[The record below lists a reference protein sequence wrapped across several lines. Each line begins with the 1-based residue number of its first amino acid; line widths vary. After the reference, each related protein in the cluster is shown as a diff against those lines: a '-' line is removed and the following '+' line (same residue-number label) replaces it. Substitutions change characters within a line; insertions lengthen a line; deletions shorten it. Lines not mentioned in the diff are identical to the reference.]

1 MDNNLL
7 KVLMTSIPG
16 RYARALFA
24 YAQQCDIVERL
35 SVDLGVLDSFC
46 KKNPRLWQELSNKAL
61 TPQQTTLLWQDV
73 SEKLRLHS
81 VLTKFILLLSQAK
94 RLNFWPAFI
103 QYYQLLNDAAQGK
116 RQLMVRT
123 PTPLSDGD
131 QKQLI
136 QALQKLWAAELLL
149 TYIVVPN
156 LKMGLVV
163 ESNNLCLDVT
173 LDAHL
178 ASLHQILSAN
188 FIKQD
193 V

>member
-103 QYYQLLNDAAQGK
+103 QSYQLLNDAAQGK

-123 PTPLSDGD
+123 PTVFARPGLTVFDLRLTKG
-131 QKQLI
+131 
-136 QALQKLWAAELLL
+136 WAFEPSVDVYL
-149 TYIVVPN
+149 
-156 LKMGLVV
+156 GL
-163 ESNNLCLDVT
+163 
-173 LDAHL
+173 HR
-178 ASLHQILSAN
+178 
-188 FIKQD
+188 
-193 V
+193 